1 VSDSTYP
8 GSILSLTNH
17 ELYIVTA
24 AHEGVENGQI
34 ATWIMPSTLVRER
47 PRIVAVFSP
56 QNLTHRL
63 IEASG
68 RFVLNMLAVE
78 QINLVPLFGLVSGRD
93 FDKFDGMI
101 IERTA
106 SGLPVIPDT
115 CGWAECVIVASN
127 DGGDRKVYIADVVE
141 QKVRSDKLPL
151 RKNEAF
157 ALLPADLRH
166 LLEEKHT
173 RDGERDV
180 GLIRS
185 FT

>member
-1 VSDSTYP
+1 MSDPAYP

-24 AHEGVENGQI
+24 AHDGKENGQI
-34 ATWIMPSTLVRER
+34 ATWIMPSTLVKNR

-68 RFVLNMLAVE
+68 RFVLNMLADD
-78 QINLVPLFGLVSGRD
+78 QHGLVPLFGLVSGRD
-93 FDKFDGMI
+93 FDKFDSLAL
-101 IERTA
+101 ERTA

-115 CGWAECVIVASN
+115 CGWAECVIVAAN
-127 DGGDRKVYIADVVE
+127 DGGDRKVYIAEIVE
-141 QKVRSDKLPL
+141 QRINPHKTPL
-151 RKNEAF
+151 RKNDAF
-157 ALLPADLRH
+157 AKLPVDIRH

-173 RDGERDV
+173 RDGERDS
-180 GLIRS
+180 GLIHR